1 MTDPPVPPSV
11 LRDFPDHAIRWLL
24 ESTDNVRGLLLTVAP
39 ELAARIQCDR
49 LAHVPRSFV
58 QETLRAREADCVLRG
73 PYRSGDGAPEREVW
87 VYILLEHQSDPDPW
101 MSFRLLTY
109 MLALWESERREQEER
124 RVPVGERRLSPVL
137 PIVFYTGRRAWE
149 RLGTLADL
157 VDAPTELHG
166 YLPRHDGVFF
176 SVAGA
181 DPATLTASGDPLGW
195 VLLLFRLEDAPVED
209 LAVAL
214 RDIFSHLEALARA
227 GDRERWYRLA
237 WIVVGF
243 IRHRRPPEEMDRLL
257 SAATAS
263 IQDASRGREV
273 EVMART
279 SAEELIEQ
287 GKRIGE
293 ERGKEIGQE
302 IGRMAAKRETLLRLM
317 RLKFGPLPAEVE
329 SPLAELVDV
338 GRIDDLLVRIL
349 TASTL
354 DDMKA

>member
-1 MTDPPVPPSV
+1 MADPPVPPSV
-11 LRDFPDHAIRWLL
+11 LRDFPDRAIRWLL

-39 ELAARIQCDR
+39 DLAARIDCDR
-49 LAHVPRSFV
+49 LAHLPRSFV

-73 PYRSGDGAPEREVW
+73 PYRASDGAPEREVW

-124 RVPVGERRLSPVL
+124 RVPVGDRRLSPIL
-137 PIVFYTGRRAWE
+137 PIVFYTGRRAWD

-166 YLPRHDGVFF
+166 YLPRHDSVFF
-176 SVAGA
+176 SVTGS
-181 DPATLTASGDPLGW
+181 DPAALTASGDPLGW
-195 VLLLFRLEDAPVED
+195 VLLLFRLEDAPVGV
-209 LAVAL
+209 LAAAL
-214 RDIFSHLEALARA
+214 RDVFSHLEALARA

-237 WIVVGF
+237 LIVVGF
-243 IRHRRPPEEMDRLL
+243 IRHRRPTAEVGPLL
-257 SAATAS
+257 SAATQA
-263 IQDASRGREV
+263 IEEASRGREV

-279 SAEELIEQ
+279 SAEDLIEQ
-287 GKRIGE
+287 GMKIGE
-293 ERGKEIGQE
+293 DRGKEIGR
-302 IGRMAAKRETLLRLM
+302 IAAKRETLLQLM

-329 SPLAELVDV
+329 ATLGELADV
-338 GRIDDLLVRIL
+338 ARIDALLVRIL

-354 DDMKA
+354 AEMKA